1 MAGRDYEFYD
11 SDIADEELYSSVID
25 IAVENSNYFQNIVTD
40 FDYGQGVYSNVLIPV
55 AGNSARL
62 SELVRGE
69 NVKSEGSVSYTIQNA
84 NYAAI
89 SSLNSTVALLSAIFL
104 YAGIG
109 VAVFA
114 ASLLFNFISVSIADK
129 KREIGILRAVGAK
142 SSDVFK
148 IFLSESMLIV
158 AVCSLASIIITAVI
172 SAVVNAKISATLGL
186 TFSPFAFGILSVL
199 MITGIAVITA
209 LISTILPVWFFSKK
223 KPVDTIRNL

>member
-1 MAGRDYEFYD
+1 MAGRNYGFYD
-11 SDIADEELYSSVID
+11 SVIADEELYSSVID

-40 FDYGQGVYSNVLIPV
+40 FDYEQGVYSNVLIPV

-89 SSLNSTVALLSAIFL
+89 NSLNSTVALLSAIFL

-114 ASLLFNFISVSIADK
+114 ALLLFNFISVSIADK

-199 MITGIAVITA
+199 MIIGIAVITA

>member
-1 MAGRDYEFYD
+1 MAGRNYGFYD
-11 SDIADEELYSSVID
+11 SVIADEELYSSVID

-40 FDYGQGVYSNVLIPV
+40 FDYEQGVYSNVLIPV

-109 VAVFA
+109 VAIFA

-199 MITGIAVITA
+199 MIIGIAVITA

>member
-1 MAGRDYEFYD
+1 MAGRNYGFYD
-11 SDIADEELYSSVID
+11 SVIADEELYSSVID

-40 FDYGQGVYSNVLIPV
+40 FDYEQGVYSNVLIPV

-89 SSLNSTVALLSAIFL
+89 RSLNSTVALLSAIFL

-199 MITGIAVITA
+199 MIIGIAVITA

>member
-1 MAGRDYEFYD
+1 MAGRNYGFYD
-11 SDIADEELYSSVID
+11 SVIADEELYSSVID
-25 IAVENSNYFQNIVTD
+25 IAVDNSNYFQNIVTD
-40 FDYGQGVYSNVLIPV
+40 FDYEQGVYSNVLIPV

-114 ASLLFNFISVSIADK
+114 ALLLFNFISVSIADK

-199 MITGIAVITA
+199 MIIGIAVITA